1 MNPRKVPGNRDMDRQ
16 AAVAS
21 VRTWRGSQAEHPRSL
36 TPIVLAAGP
45 TRHKRD
51 SVRKE
56 KCTKIGVVETLRF
69 R

>member
-1 MNPRKVPGNRDMDRQ
+1 MDRQ

-21 VRTWRGSQAEHPRSL
+21 VRTWRGSQAEHPRPL
-36 TPIVLAAGP
+36 TLAVLAAGFI
-45 TRHKRD
+45 RHKQD
-51 SVRKE
+51 SGLYV